1 MREVL
6 PMLVKDIL
14 GINITNRE
22 DLPESLQ
29 HTRERSP
36 DQLSKITDDHGET
49 YILHI
54 EWQSKD
60 DPSMDNRMLNYR
72 AMLRKKYGLP
82 VKQYVIFLASSKS
95 IMPNIIDED
104 NLKFSYNLIS
114 LQKYSHKLFLNSS
127 LPEQK
132 IMAIFGNFGNE
143 HPVDVIKEILRRIKQ
158 QADGEIN
165 FQRYKEQLRALIQ
178 LRKLGKE
185 FKIAMGTITKF
196 KVEKDPF
203 YQDGVKIGRK
213 KGRREEA
220 LEIAQEM
227 KKDKFPVEKIAKFT
241 KLSVEEIVSL

>member
-72 AMLRKKYGLP
+72 AMLRKNTGYL
-82 VKQYVIFLASSKS
+82 
-95 IMPNIIDED
+95 
-104 NLKFSYNLIS
+104 
-114 LQKYSHKLFLNSS
+114 
-127 LPEQK
+127 
-132 IMAIFGNFGNE
+132 
-143 HPVDVIKEILRRIKQ
+143 
-158 QADGEIN
+158 
-165 FQRYKEQLRALIQ
+165 
-178 LRKLGKE
+178 
-185 FKIAMGTITKF
+185 
-196 KVEKDPF
+196 
-203 YQDGVKIGRK
+203 
-213 KGRREEA
+213 
-220 LEIAQEM
+220 
-227 KKDKFPVEKIAKFT
+227 
-241 KLSVEEIVSL
+241 